1 MLGVSKAILENV
13 IFCHQE
19 DSNWPL
25 SEPSVLK
32 KKFDD
37 IFEATKYT
45 KALDQIKTIRKE
57 QTAETKVDKERLLA
71 LKTDRERAVKVQ
83 ATISKLEKSIAQKSA
98 EEENLVE
105 YIKQVT
111 DHNRSFYE
119 KAVEH
124 TRILNEV
131 RNLEVEKNEKKKTIE
146 SLRNSMN
153 ELPGSRQELENR
165 RDNFAREAEE
175 QRQTKHGFNRELQAA
190 EDEHHRR
197 TSHQSSLVATRG
209 GLEAEQKSFKRALYN
224 RQNIVKTLASQY
236 DIKGFDVDP
245 LEESQITEF
254 RERLEGN
261 HHKAKKDWEDV
272 KVRVYISLV
281 CNGT

>member
-57 QTAETKVDKERLLA
+57 QTAETKVDKERLIA
-71 LKTDRERAVKVQ
+71 LKIDRERAVKVQ
-83 ATISKLEKSIAQKSA
+83 NTIAKLEKSIAQKSA
-98 EEENLVE
+98 EEESLVE

-111 DHNRSFYE
+111 EHNRSFYE

-131 RNLEVEKNEKKKTIE
+131 RNLEVEKSEKKKTIE

-153 ELPGSRQELENR
+153 ELPGTRQELESR

-175 QRQTKHGFNRELQAA
+175 QRAKKLAFNRELQEA

-197 TSHQSSLVATRG
+197 SSHQSNLVANRG
-209 GLEAEQKSFKRALYN
+209 GLEAEQKVSPPFRKLS
-224 RQNIVKTLASQY
+224 LA
-236 DIKGFDVDP
+236 
-245 LEESQITEF
+245 
-254 RERLEGN
+254 
-261 HHKAKKDWEDV
+261 
-272 KVRVYISLV
+272 
-281 CNGT
+281 